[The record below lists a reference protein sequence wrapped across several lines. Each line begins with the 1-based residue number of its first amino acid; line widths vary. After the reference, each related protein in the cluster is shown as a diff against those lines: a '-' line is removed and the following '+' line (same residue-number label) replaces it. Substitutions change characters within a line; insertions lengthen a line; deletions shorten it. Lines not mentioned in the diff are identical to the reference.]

1 MVTIPKSELFDLIS
15 RGFQA
20 AGLHNADTIAV
31 IHDHL
36 MQNEIS
42 GKRSHG
48 LLRVKWCIDYI
59 RKNGASDQ
67 KPSLALD
74 LGGLSIVD
82 GQNNLGLVAAR
93 YAADVAIEKAKKRLG
108 ALAEKVTW
116 VCSDVTEYQANTT
129 FDLWHDRACLHFL
142 TQESDLKLY
151 KERVVSSIS
160 PKGTL
165 ILGTFSKTGPE
176 KCSGLPIHQYD
187 NAELTELFSDE
198 FESVEN
204 FETVHITPSKATQNY
219 VFCRLKKK

>member
-1 MVTIPKSELFDLIS
+1 MIKSKIDDSVTKKDFWERIYQNRSLSESGWYQPIPESSLHLITASKISKKDRIIDVGGGDSLLVDHLLS
-15 RGFQA
+15 RGYDDITV
-20 AGLHNADTIAV
+20 LD
-31 IHDHL
+31 
-36 MQNEIS
+36 IS
-42 GKRSHG
+42 EK
-48 LLRVKWCIDYI
+48 
-59 RKNGASDQ
+59 
-67 KPSLALD
+67 
-74 LGGLSIVD
+74 
-82 GQNNLGLVAAR
+82 
-93 YAADVAIEKAKKRLG
+93 AIEKAKKRLG

-116 VCSDVTEYQANTT
+116 VCSDVTDYQANTT

-165 ILGTFSKTGPE
+165 ILGAFSKTGPE

-187 NAELTELFSDE
+187 SAEMTELFSDE
-198 FESVEN
+198 FKSIEN